1 MNLRPP
7 IPQGVGA
14 FTLIELLLALV
25 ISIIVLTAIS
35 GVFFGAVRLRERTSA
50 ALDAS
55 VPQDQALAILRRDLQ
70 GAVGPS
76 NVLAGD
82 FLCGAPSVGVKMG
95 LSSSQGSGGIDFFT
109 STGVINDDEPWGD
122 LQEVYYQ
129 LVDPADRN
137 HALGRDL
144 VRNVN
149 RNLLATASSAPEVQ
163 WLMGN
168 VEAMQFECYDG
179 AQWRNGWDTSN
190 GDTNLPVAV
199 RVSIRLA
206 VERGMDARNMAPLQ
220 MVVPLFA
227 QTISTNQTQ

>member
-1 MNLRPP
+1 M
-7 IPQGVGA
+7 
-14 FTLIELLLALV
+14 IELLLALV
-25 ISIIVLTAIS
+25 ISAIVLTAIS
-35 GVFFGAVRLRERTSA
+35 GVLFGAIRLRERTSA

-55 VPQDQALAILRRDLQ
+55 LPINQALATLRLDLQ

-82 FLCGAPSVGVKMG
+82 FLCGGRGLGVKMG
-95 LSSSQGSGGIDFFT
+95 LSSAQDAGLDFFT
-109 STGVINDDEPWGD
+109 STGVISDDEPWGD
-122 LQEVYYQ
+122 IQEVYYQ

-149 RNLLATASSAPEVQ
+149 RNLLAVGTSAPEVQ

-168 VEAMQFECYDG
+168 VESLQFECYDG
-179 AQWRNGWDTSN
+179 SSWRTTWDTSN

-199 RVSIRLA
+199 RVSIQLA
-206 VERGMDARNMAPLQ
+206 VDRGVDARNVRPLQ
-220 MVVPLFA
+220 MVVPIVA
-227 QTISTNQTQ
+227 QTISTNQTL